1 MNSWCRLLNGQYTSK
16 PRAGSLL
23 IGWSLGHIC
32 PHDPTSRGCCRLQ
45 GPQQDTPLQGRLACL
60 GLGLV
65 GCGLC
70 LNFLTYVWG
79 LLFALWRRS
88 HVKWGTVRMWVGCY
102 RRRRLRHMTRV
113 RLVSPESRE
122 TQTPSKYPF
131 VWSCQLLVMLMW
143 HFSTWWI
150 DCWRSLFLIVSFYSE
165 TVLHMPTSSR
175 HEQQSLSLFDLHS
188 PCAVLPPGR
197 IQSSSHV
204 GPKSDMG
211 PCPAMGRG
219 PLRWFLWLFLWWWIV
234 VGAQGARVVGS
245 SVDPAGASSLAVTGS
260 EMVAKPDG
268 KHVTKSVAQKRAYR
282 RACLRAT
289 RAGPNGATWYRGKWM
304 TARALQAQKIPSA
317 GVSLS
322 CQMSRRP
329 SKVPQ
334 LQLPRWPPQKGDECL
349 HEAIP
354 PRRAGSVNILS
365 VNLGGITL
373 ELYDE
378 FCRWLET
385 ETTIANIDIIC
396 VQETWRLTSDY
407 VLPHWSW
414 LSSGAEPVSGQGVAV
429 LVNTAYA
436 DTAVLRTRE
445 IRVGRI
451 LQVQMP
457 VKDDKQGRLLN
468 VVCVYVPSKVSES
481 QYVYEKRAAVWTAL
495 DKFLTSVLAR
505 HFLCVAGDFN
515 TDLQQDA
522 PFVGCTF
529 QWKGHSR
536 APARD
541 QSTFQNLLR
550 AHSLHAMNTWKHEA
564 TYLDHQGSRSR
575 VDYILTRSNTAKGH
589 KSETMPQLHFASW
602 REGSR
607 HLALIGRI
615 DLTSWR
621 NLRSREVSN
630 FQYDKFALVRA
641 CQPRHVGF
649 R

>member
-1 MNSWCRLLNGQYTSK
+1 
-16 PRAGSLL
+16 
-23 IGWSLGHIC
+23 
-32 PHDPTSRGCCRLQ
+32 
-45 GPQQDTPLQGRLACL
+45 
-60 GLGLV
+60 
-65 GCGLC
+65 
-70 LNFLTYVWG
+70 
-79 LLFALWRRS
+79 
-88 HVKWGTVRMWVGCY
+88 MWVGCY

-113 RLVSPESRE
+113 RPVSPESRE

-188 PCAVLPPGR
+188 HCAVLPPGR

-304 TARALQAQKIPSA
+304 TARALQAQKISSA

-322 CQMSRRP
+322 CQMSRKP

-365 VNLGGITL
+365 VNLGGIAL

-436 DTAVLRTRE
+436 DAAVLRTRE

-468 VVCVYVPSKVSES
+468 VVCVDVPSKVSES

-495 DKFLTSVLAR
+495 
-505 HFLCVAGDFN
+505 
-515 TDLQQDA
+515 
-522 PFVGCTF
+522 
-529 QWKGHSR
+529 
-536 APARD
+536 
-541 QSTFQNLLR
+541 
-550 AHSLHAMNTWKHEA
+550 
-564 TYLDHQGSRSR
+564 
-575 VDYILTRSNTAKGH
+575 
-589 KSETMPQLHFASW
+589 
-602 REGSR
+602 
-607 HLALIGRI
+607 
-615 DLTSWR
+615 
-621 NLRSREVSN
+621 VS
-630 FQYDKFALVRA
+630 F
-641 CQPRHVGF
+641 
-649 R
+649 